1 MYKRDSNGGILTE
14 RGDEYYN
21 DSIPFEGVYIHYL
34 KQIMEVSDGDIKSLN
49 FTHRSKVSDIEHP
62 TSTYTAAVQEIQD
75 GFIDMAVGSFWVTPQ
90 RLRMASFSL
99 PFASDKYSLV
109 IPKPSNDSSL
119 AEEARKVLAPFSFGL
134 WGLLLGVIAV
144 TALLSVWFTD
154 PHANQIR
161 PPNTSRRNNSTNS
174 GRVTMQQL
182 QSTQRGKR
190 RLFKYYGRMAL
201 DQCLEKGI
209 FFCSAGVEQDER
221 SSLPTKM
228 LLFGFGFFI
237 LIAVSAYVANLAA
250 FLTMSRQEETVKT
263 IDGAISAGYRICAHP
278 VLNKEMRQAYPEAN
292 FYFHEDGNDFPG
304 IMDDYLA
311 GRCEVMAYSESASLE
326 LMCAN
331 EVVFTDSV
339 LHEIPIAFPMR
350 QGIASGF
357 NYWMFQ
363 AEKEGVT
370 LQASKDEFPT
380 QIDCDVYLSEEIEGD
395 EMDAITV
402 KNFFLPIMFFIAF
415 AVAAV
420 LLQIRH
426 VNNVKK
432 GQKSLMGRK
441 STFDLMNSMRRV
453 RKKDDNESDSDHDT
467 YRHYTTTQQRANSL
481 KPHPEEDTFNDNTGG
496 KSIFVGS
503 FEAGASVRGGGDSVV
518 LEGDLALREG

>member
-1 MYKRDSNGGILTE
+1 MCTNKIDMYKRDSNGGILTE

-34 KQIMEVSDGDIKSLN
+34 KQIMKFSDGDIKSLN

-62 TSTYTAAVQEIQD
+62 TSTYTATIQD
-75 GFIDMAVGSFWVTPQ
+75 IADGVIDMAVGSFWVTPQ

-190 RLFKYYGRMAL
+190 RLFKYYGRMAF

-250 FLTMSRQEETVKT
+250 FLTMSRQAETVKT
-263 IDGAISAGYRICAHP
+263 IDGAIAAGYRICAHP
-278 VLNKEMRQAYPEAN
+278 ALSEEYQQAYPEAD
-292 FYFHEDGNDFPG
+292 FYFHEDGREFLG
-304 IMDDYLA
+304 VLDDYVAGKCKVLA
-311 GRCEVMAYSESASLE
+311 IGYEDTSMDPGFLKEMCVNGLVYS
-326 LMCAN
+326 
-331 EVVFTDSV
+331 DSV
-339 LHEIPIAFPMR
+339 LTEVSSFYCVMLHIVQYTKHFLHTPSPPL
-350 QGIASGF
+350 SGT
-357 NYWMFQ
+357 YGLPDE
-363 AEKEGVT
+363 ARHSSR
-370 LQASKDEFPT
+370 LQLL
-380 QIDCDVYLSEEIEGD
+380 DVSG
-395 EMDAITV
+395 
-402 KNFFLPIMFFIAF
+402 
-415 AVAAV
+415 
-420 LLQIRH
+420 
-426 VNNVKK
+426 
-432 GQKSLMGRK
+432 
-441 STFDLMNSMRRV
+441 
-453 RKKDDNESDSDHDT
+453 
-467 YRHYTTTQQRANSL
+467 
-481 KPHPEEDTFNDNTGG
+481 
-496 KSIFVGS
+496 
-503 FEAGASVRGGGDSVV
+503 
-518 LEGDLALREG
+518 REGGRESTSK